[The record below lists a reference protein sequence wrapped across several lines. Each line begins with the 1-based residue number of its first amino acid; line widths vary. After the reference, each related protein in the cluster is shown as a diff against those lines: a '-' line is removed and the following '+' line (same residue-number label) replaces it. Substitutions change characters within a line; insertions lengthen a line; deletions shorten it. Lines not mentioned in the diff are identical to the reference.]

1 MGETGEL
8 VVMGIDASLRATGVG
23 LVSLCGKRLSL
34 VHFHVIRNPA
44 RISHGEGLSRLY
56 ASISHLIE
64 DYSPSVA
71 VLESAFFQRNV
82 RTAITLGEARGVIL
96 AACAAAGVPI
106 CEYSPREIKRALV
119 GTGAAHKSQVG
130 FMVKQ
135 ILGLEE
141 TPPAD
146 AADALAAAV
155 CHIHR
160 LHNGRRGS

>member
-1 MGETGEL
+1 MDQAREF

-23 LVSLCGKRLSL
+23 LVSVRGKRVSL
-34 VHFHVIRNPA
+34 LHYHVIRNPA
-44 RISHGEGLSRLY
+44 RMSHGEGLSRLY
-56 ASISHLIE
+56 SNICHVID

-71 VLESAFFQRNV
+71 VLESPFFQRNV

-96 AACAAAGVPI
+96 AACAAAGVPT
-106 CEYSPREIKRALV
+106 CQYSPREIKRALV

-130 FMVKQ
+130 FMIRR
-135 ILGLEE
+135 ILGLREP
-141 TPPAD
+141 PPAD

-160 LHNGRRGS
+160 LRTGE